1 MGQDDFLLEKES
13 ACLMVIDVQ
22 ERLFNAMEYDIRRNV
37 VRNIG
42 ILLETANAFSI
53 PVVLTEQYSKGL
65 GRTIPDI
72 REHLAGIEAFDK
84 TCFNCMLDEPIR
96 ERIAEIG
103 RRTVILCGIETHI
116 CVLTTALSLLGEG
129 YHVIVASDAA
139 CSRRKHEWKM
149 AIVALRDAGAVIY
162 PTETIAFMF
171 IERYGTEQFR
181 RLSPLF
187 K

>member
-1 MGQDDFLLEKES
+1 MLEKES
-13 ACLMVIDVQ
+13 TCLMVIDVQ
-22 ERLFNAMEYDIRRNV
+22 ERLFNSMEYDIRRNV

-53 PVVLTEQYSKGL
+53 PIVVTEQYSKGL
-65 GRTIPDI
+65 GPTIPDI
-72 REHLAGIEAFDK
+72 RNHLDGIEAFDK
-84 TCFNCMLDEPIR
+84 TCFNCMLDGPIE
-96 ERIAEIG
+96 ERLAKLG
-103 RRTVILCGIETHI
+103 RKTVILCGIETHI
-116 CVLTTALSLLGEG
+116 CVLTTALSLIERG
-129 YHVIVASDAA
+129 YRVIVASDAA

-149 AIVALRDAGAVIY
+149 AIGALRDAGAVIY

-171 IERYGTEQFR
+171 IERSGTEEFK

>member
-1 MGQDDFLLEKES
+1 MLEKES
-13 ACLMVIDVQ
+13 TCLMVIDVQ
-22 ERLFNAMEYDIRRNV
+22 ERLFNSMEYDIRRNV

-53 PVVLTEQYSKGL
+53 PIVVTEQYSKGL
-65 GRTIPDI
+65 GPTIPDI
-72 REHLAGIEAFDK
+72 RNHLGSIEAFDK
-84 TCFNCMLDEPIR
+84 TCFNCMLDAPIESR
-96 ERIAEIG
+96 MAELG
-103 RRTVILCGIETHI
+103 RKTVILCGIETHI
-116 CVLTTALSLLGEG
+116 CVLTTALSLLERG
-129 YHVIVASDAA
+129 YRVIVASDAA

-149 AIVALRDAGAVIY
+149 AIAALRDAGAVIY

-171 IERYGTEQFR
+171 IERSGTEEFK

>member
-1 MGQDDFLLEKES
+1 
-13 ACLMVIDVQ
+13 MVIDVQ

-116 CVLTTALSLLGEG
+116 CVLTTALSLLGGGVSRNRGFGRGLLAQKTRVEDG
-129 YHVIVASDAA
+129 HCRPAGRGRGDISDRNDSFHVY
-139 CSRRKHEWKM
+139 R
-149 AIVALRDAGAVIY
+149 AVRY
-162 PTETIAFMF
+162 RTI
-171 IERYGTEQFR
+171 
-181 RLSPLF
+181 
-187 K
+187 